1 MIGRARFDAVKKP
14 TDPPGHPGTTTTD
27 LGPDLVTLD
36 VAKVHLRVL
45 DDVHDDDI
53 TRKVTQA
60 SATIR
65 DYLKSGNDPTWIPA
79 DGNVPGWVEASV
91 LLLLTHLYEH
101 RGDEFGASQDNDDRV
116 WAAIANLCR
125 RARDP
130 ALA

>member
-1 MIGRARFDAVKKP
+1 MIPRRQFDSNQTISSSTAATRATAAE
-14 TDPPGHPGTTTTD
+14 

-53 TRKVTQA
+53 TRKVSHA

-79 DGNVPGWVEASV
+79 DGTVPPWVEASV